1 MSREWRQHGRGSA
14 VADFR
19 AQNLICRMR
28 SREVVVVRRV
38 TSSPHAF
45 RLDFSLSLLRNFDI
59 EDFFLVN
66 AMMKLTSLIFLT
78 FKRT

>member
-1 MSREWRQHGRGSA
+1 MSREWRQRGRGSA

-45 RLDFSLSLLRNFDI
+45 RLDFSLPRNFDI

-66 AMMKLTSLIFLT
+66 AMMKLTSLIFLM